1 LAYVDHE
8 DRPAAE
14 RLPDASRTLPDT
26 SGTLPGA
33 SRTHWSLL
41 WRSRCGPRDQPAAC
55 SMVPVGTAVPVR
67 AVVRKQIVGPF
78 GSPIVP
84 SGRAVGLCHLQA
96 PTAPSA
102 GSGVLRPGVRRVLG

>member
-1 LAYVDHE
+1 MA
-8 DRPAAE
+8 P
-14 RLPDASRTLPDT
+14 
-26 SGTLPGA
+26 
-33 SRTHWSLL
+33 
-41 WRSRCGPRDQPAAC
+41 RCGPRDQQAAC
-55 SMVPVGTAVPVR
+55 SMVPVGTGVPVR